1 MGSEL
6 QGTAWLDLAFFI
18 HLFFFLHEE
27 MASVGAGAEL

>member
-6 QGTAWLDLAFFI
+6 QGTACFNLAFLSFI
-18 HLFFFLHEE
+18 FFLYEE